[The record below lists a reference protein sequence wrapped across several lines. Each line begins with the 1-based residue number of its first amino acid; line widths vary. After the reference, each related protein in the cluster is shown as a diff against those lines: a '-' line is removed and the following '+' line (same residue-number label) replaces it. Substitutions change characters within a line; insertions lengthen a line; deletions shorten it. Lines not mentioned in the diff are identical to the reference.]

1 MKSVL
6 IASFACL
13 MMLSGCASGPKH
25 SEVASSIPA
34 LKADAGRVYFYRTAL
49 MGAAV
54 RPEVRLNGTVV
65 GTAVPGGF
73 FFVDQPP
80 GAYEVSTSTEVEKKL
95 TFTLAAGDTRYVRL
109 NMAFGLLVG
118 RVVPELTPAAEATKE
133 IADLSYAG
141 TTPLKK

>member
-1 MKSVL
+1 MKNFALAAFTCVL
-6 IASFACL
+6 L
-13 MMLSGCASGPKH
+13 LSGCATGPKH

-34 LKADAGRVYFYRTAL
+34 LKADQGRVYFYRTAIV
-49 MGAAV
+49 GAAV
-54 RPEVRLNGTVV
+54 RPDVRLNGTVV
-65 GTAVPGGF
+65 GSAVPGGF

-80 GAYEVSTSTEVEKKL
+80 GACEVSTSTEVEKKL

-109 NMAFGLLVG
+109 NMNFGLLVG

-141 TTPLKK
+141 TTALKK